1 MMMNLFSTFDPCT
14 GKLSMNWISTI
25 MFIFILPKSFWKK
38 KNMNQN
44 LMNKISEKIN
54 NEIKMN
60 TKYKSIKLILVSMM
74 LLILTN
80 NILGILPYVFTSTS
94 QINFSLS
101 ISMPMWISYMMFGWM
116 KNTKLMLTNMLPKN
130 TPSLIMPLMILIEFS
145 SNLIRPSSLAIRL
158 SANMIAGH
166 LLMSLLGEKSMF
178 FIIMMI
184 ILMMFETAVAIIQSY
199 VFTTL
204 MTLYSSEV

>member
-1 MMMNLFSTFDPCT
+1 MMMNLFSAFDPCT

-25 MFIFILPKSFWKK
+25 MFIFIIPKKFWKS
-38 KNMNQN
+38 NNLNQN
-44 LMNKISEKIN
+44 LMNKFSEKLN

-60 TKYKSIKLILVSMM
+60 TKYKSIKLILMSMI
-74 LLILTN
+74 LLILN
-80 NILGILPYVFTSTS
+80 NNMLGILPYVFTSTS
-94 QINFSLS
+94 QINFSLALS
-101 ISMPMWISYMMFGWM
+101 LPMWVSYMMFGWK

-130 TPSLIMPLMILIEFS
+130 TPSMIMPLMIMIEFT

-166 LLMSLLGEKSMF
+166 LLMSLLGEKSTLL
-178 FIIMMI
+178 IMIMI
-184 ILMMFETAVAIIQSY
+184 ILMMFEMAVAIIQSY